1 MNLMAYEHGSWGRN
15 QSGIPSSFRRGPSP
29 FFVAMTAFFAV
40 VWLAF
45 YVLMIYRH

>member
-1 MNLMAYEHGSWGRN
+1 MGEEPIRDPEFVPKGAVA
-15 QSGIPSSFRRGPSP
+15 